1 MVKVFTIKQI
11 KEAVDWATG
20 DDGRISEEVIENLVT
35 ERHPQWCTEVSR
47 NLLGE
52 KLFEDADKSIVK
64 VF

>member
-11 KEAVDWATG
+11 KEAVDNATG
-20 DDGRISEEVIENLVT
+20 DDGRISEEVIDILVT
-35 ERHPQWCTEVSR
+35 DRHPQWCTEISR

-52 KLFEDADKSIVK
+52 KLFEDADKSIVR